1 MEFIRSS
8 IINCDSKFI
17 KQDLETSKTY
27 YGSIN
32 KLGNFSNKT
41 IFNKLTNEKF
51 RNLKIP
57 LKLIDRFID
66 ISKKV
71 STNKKLR
78 TLEELRYLLNFL
90 YEKKIKLFLGIDIQN
105 HNQNFV
111 GKAYFDQRFIVLN
124 AEKIF
129 DIDYLCETLTHELIH
144 FLQNDRPLYLDI
156 DDSVV
161 PFVMEKYND
170 LDSLDLQLELEA
182 FTYEKCPNFI
192 ENFINNQFVLK
203 EMFFASNQRRLTI
216 KWITLNK
223 KLPHYSQPSKPPYQY
238 DFNKKSL
245 IIF

>member
-71 STNKKLR
+71 ITNKKLR
-78 TLEELRYLLNFL
+78 TLEEL
-90 YEKKIKLFLGIDIQN
+90 
-105 HNQNFV
+105 
-111 GKAYFDQRFIVLN
+111 A
-124 AEKIF
+124 
-129 DIDYLCETLTHELIH
+129 
-144 FLQNDRPLYLDI
+144 
-156 DDSVV
+156 
-161 PFVMEKYND
+161 
-170 LDSLDLQLELEA
+170 
-182 FTYEKCPNFI
+182 
-192 ENFINNQFVLK
+192 
-203 EMFFASNQRRLTI
+203 
-216 KWITLNK
+216 
-223 KLPHYSQPSKPPYQY
+223 
-238 DFNKKSL
+238 SL
-245 IIF
+245 IFYMKN